1 MAHGSQAYLIV
12 EVRPNSA
19 GAEQL
24 ATAVRRSRA
33 TCVLLQPPAGLGDN
47 QAMLAPLVRAVQA
60 ADCAALI
67 AGDATVALAL
77 GADGVHLPHQD
88 DPDLA
93 EQQYR
98 AARAILGAGRIVG
111 AACGLARHNAMV
123 LAELGAD
130 YVALGGAPDH
140 DIADQLAMVTW
151 WAEVFSVPCVAWRV
165 TDPAQVGP
173 LQEAGADFIAASP
186 ARGLEDA
193 VALLSMLP
201 ETHEAIR

>member
-12 EVRPNSA
+12 EVRPDSV

-24 ATAVRRSRA
+24 AKAVLRSQA
-33 TCVLLQPPAGLGDN
+33 TCVLLRPPAGFDGN
-47 QAMLAPLVRAVQA
+47 LAPLVQAIQA
-60 ADCAALI
+60 ANCAALI
-67 AGDATVALAL
+67 QDDAAIAMAL
-77 GADGVHLPHQD
+77 GADGVHLAHQD

-98 AARAILGAGRIVG
+98 AARAQLGAGRIVG

-130 YVALGGAPDH
+130 YVALGGAPDQEA
-140 DIADQLAMVTW
+140 ADQLDMVTW
-151 WAEVFSVPCVAWRV
+151 WAEVFSVPCVAWSV
-165 TDPAQVGP
+165 AAPAQVAP
-173 LQEAGADFIAASP
+173 LQAAGADFIAASP

-193 VALLSMLP
+193 VALLSMLSQS
-201 ETHEAIR
+201 HEAIR